1 METTA
6 IKLVEC
12 PRDAIQGIKHFI
24 PTEKKIKYINL
35 LLESNLF
42 DTIDFGSFVSPK
54 AIPQM
59 ADTAEV
65 VRGLDLSKSKSKL
78 LAIIAN
84 ERGATEAS
92 QFEKISYLGYPFS
105 ISETFQVRNTNATIA
120 ESLERAKAI
129 QEIAEKADKQLVI
142 YVSMGFGNP
151 YGDEWNAEIAIK
163 WVDKLQ
169 KLGIKIFSL
178 SDTVGV
184 ATPESITYLFEN
196 LIPKYPNLEFGAHL
210 HTTPDTWKEKID
222 AAYNAGCRRFD
233 GAILGYGG
241 CPMAADELVGN
252 MDSENLINFDL
263 ENNIHTKNQ
272 IEKKLNQLS
281 ILKTA
286 FQELIS

>member
-1 METTA
+1 M
-6 IKLVEC
+6 KLIEC

-65 VRGLDLSKSKSKL
+65 VQGLNLSHTQTKL

-84 ERGATEAS
+84 ERGATEAY
-92 QFEKISYLGYPFS
+92 QFEQISYLGYPFS
-105 ISETFQVRNTNATIA
+105 ISETFQLRNTNATIS
-120 ESLERAKAI
+120 ESLERVKAI
-129 QEIAEKADKQLVI
+129 QEITEKADKQLVI
-142 YVSMGFGNP
+142 YISMGFGNF

-163 WVDKLQ
+163 WVDELQ

-210 HTTPDTWKEKID
+210 HTTPDTWQEKVD
-222 AAYNAGCRRFD
+222 AAYKAGCRRFD

-252 MDSENLINFDL
+252 MPMENLL
-263 ENNIHTKNQ
+263 PPSLKGEYNIEYL
-272 IEKKLNQLS
+272 IS
-281 ILKTA
+281 A

>member
-1 METTA
+1 M
-6 IKLVEC
+6 KLIEC

-24 PTEKKIKYINL
+24 PTEKKIKYINI

-65 VRGLDLSKSKSKL
+65 VRGLDLNHTQTKL

-84 ERGATEAS
+84 ERGAVEAC
-92 QFEKISYLGYPFS
+92 QFEQISYLGYPFS
-105 ISETFQVRNTNATIA
+105 ISETFQIRNTNATIA
-120 ESLERAKAI
+120 ESLERVKAI
-129 QEIAEKADKQLVI
+129 QEITEKADKQLVI
-142 YVSMGFGNP
+142 YISMGFGNP

-163 WVDKLQ
+163 WVDELQ

-210 HTTPDTWKEKID
+210 HTTLDTWQEKVD

-233 GAILGYGG
+233 GAFLGYGG

-252 MDSENLINFDL
+252 MPMENLL
-263 ENNIHTKNQ
+263 PQPLKGKYNIEYL
-272 IEKKLNQLS
+272 IS
-281 ILKTA
+281 A

>member
-1 METTA
+1 M
-6 IKLVEC
+6 KLIEC

-65 VRGLDLSKSKSKL
+65 VRNLDLSKTKSKL

-84 ERGATEAS
+84 ERGAMEAC
-92 QFEKISYLGYPFS
+92 QFEQISYLGYPFS
-105 ISETFQVRNTNATIA
+105 ISETFQLRNTNASIA
-120 ESLERAKAI
+120 ESLERVKAI
-129 QEIAEKADKQLVI
+129 QEITKKADKQLII
-142 YVSMGFGNP
+142 YISMGFGNP
-151 YGDEWNAEIAIK
+151 YGDVWNAEIAIK
-163 WVDKLQ
+163 WVDELQ

-184 ATPESITYLFEN
+184 ANPESITYLFEN

-210 HTTPDTWKEKID
+210 HTTPDTWREKID

-233 GAILGYGG
+233 GAFLGYGG

-252 MDSENLINFDL
+252 MPMENLL
-263 ENNIHTKNQ
+263 PPSPKGEYNIEYL
-272 IEKKLNQLS
+272 IS
-281 ILKTA
+281 A

>member
-1 METTA
+1 M
-6 IKLVEC
+6 KLIEC
-12 PRDAIQGIKHFI
+12 PRDAIQGLHQFI
-24 PTEKKIKYINL
+24 PTEKKINYINL

-65 VRGLDLSKSKSKL
+65 VRGLDLSKSNANL

-84 ERGATEAS
+84 ERGATDAS
-92 QFEKISYLGYPFS
+92 QFEQISYLGYPFS
-105 ISETFQVRNTNATIA
+105 ISETFQLRNTNATIA
-120 ESLERAKAI
+120 ESLERVKAI
-129 QEIAEKADKQLVI
+129 QEISEKFDKQLVI
-142 YVSMGFGNP
+142 YISMGFGNP

-163 WVDKLQ
+163 WVDELQ

-210 HTTPDTWKEKID
+210 HTTPDTWQEKVE
-222 AAYNAGCRRFD
+222 AAYRAGCRRFD

-252 MDSENLINFDL
+252 MPMENLL
-263 ENNIHTKNQ
+263 TYHSAPKGELA
-272 IEKKLNQLS
+272 IEQLIS
-281 ILKTA
+281 A